1 MSHIDR
7 LQAAKELRRAV
18 IAAVV
23 AELPPASQAE
33 IGAAVAASLLG
44 PGESINSATIH
55 AALRRDMSDPE
66 AHPQAR
72 RPRGGQSKTRVMAV
86 DLDAALVALLPPGLD
101 AEEVQSVAEAAARAV
116 RTRLASLRAL
126 RG

>member
-1 MSHIDR
+1 MNHTDR
-7 LQAAKELRRAV
+7 LRAAKELRRAV

-33 IGAAVAASLLG
+33 IGAAVAHSLGLAE
-44 PGESINSATIH
+44 PINSATIH

-72 RPRGGQSKTRVMAV
+72 RPRGGQTRTRVMAE
-86 DLDAALVALLPPGLD
+86 DLDAALVALLPPGLG
-101 AEEVQSVAEAAARAV
+101 AEEVQSVADIAARAV
-116 RTRLASLRAL
+116 RTRLASLRVL

>member
-1 MSHIDR
+1 MNHTDR
-7 LQAAKELRRAV
+7 LRAAKGLRRAV
-18 IAAVV
+18 ISAVV

-33 IGAAVAASLLG
+33 IGAAVAASLGLAE
-44 PGESINSATIH
+44 PINSATIH

-72 RPRGGQSKTRVMAV
+72 RPRGGQSRTRVMAE
-86 DLDAALVALLPPGLD
+86 DLDAALVALLPPGLG
-101 AEEVQSVAEAAARAV
+101 AEEVQSVADIAARAV
-116 RTRLASLRAL
+116 RTRLVSLRAL

>member
-7 LQAAKELRRAV
+7 LQAAKELRREVFSAV
-18 IAAVV
+18 L
-23 AELPPASQAE
+23 AELPPASQVE
-33 IGAAVAASLLG
+33 IAVAVAASLGLAE
-44 PGESINSATIH
+44 PINSATIH
-55 AALRRDMSDPE
+55 AALRRDMSNPE

-72 RPRGGQSKTRVMAV
+72 RPRGGQSRTRVMAV

-116 RTRLASLRAL
+116 RTRLVSLRAL

>member
-1 MSHIDR
+1 MNHTDR
-7 LQAAKELRRAV
+7 LQAAKGLRRAV

-33 IGAAVAASLLG
+33 IGAAVAHSLGLAE
-44 PGESINSATIH
+44 PINSATIH

-72 RPRGGQSKTRVMAV
+72 RPRGGQTRTRVMAE
-86 DLDAALVALLPPGLD
+86 DLDAALLVLLPPGLD
-101 AEEVQSVAEAAARAV
+101 AEGVKSVAEAAAYAV
-116 RTRLASLRAL
+116 RVRLASLRVL